1 MNQFTIPHRLPGL
14 NDFIAELNKRSGRYN
29 PANILKRDTQ
39 EMIRFYAVQAM
50 NAGTLRRVE
59 RPCEVFITWQEENKR
74 RDVDNVESAVKFI
87 LDALIGVVIM
97 GDSPRYVKQIYH
109 TVTYGEHSK
118 VTVEFKEAHNE
129 RESL

>member
-1 MNQFTIPHRLPGL
+1 LNQFTIPHRLPGL

-39 EMIRFYAVQAM
+39 EMIRMYAYQAL
-50 NAGTLRRVE
+50 NAGQLRKVSE
-59 RPCEVFITWQEENKR
+59 PCEVFITWQEENKR

-97 GDSPRYVKQIYH
+97 GDSPRYVRQIHH
-109 TVTYGEHSK
+109 TVVYGNCSR
-118 VTVEFKEAHNE
+118 VTVEFKEAT
-129 RESL
+129 